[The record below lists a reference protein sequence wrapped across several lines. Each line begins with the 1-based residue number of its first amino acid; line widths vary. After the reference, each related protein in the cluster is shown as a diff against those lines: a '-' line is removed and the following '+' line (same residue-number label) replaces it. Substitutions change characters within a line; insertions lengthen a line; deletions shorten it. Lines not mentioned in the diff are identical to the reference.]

1 MTTEG
6 GREGGGGQGWVLG
19 AGLAPLNFPRSSRGA
34 AAAAGSG
41 EERSRG
47 CNLQALP
54 GLTSFLS
61 LCLLKLLPAA
71 SGFPEGSSRAE
82 AGEGSGRGVEESC
95 CSHPGPRLGLHGKVS
110 AGGCPPVPLL
120 ARLGRPEPLSSP
132 LSSLPSLCLQLPSL
146 PTLLLQRPLCLHQL
160 FLKPCSLPPC
170 CC

>member
-6 GREGGGGQGWVLG
+6 GREGGGGQSWVLG
-19 AGLAPLNFPRSSRGA
+19 SHPSTFPAAPGVQQRLRA
-34 AAAAGSG
+34 AG

-110 AGGCPPVPLL
+110 AGAAP
-120 ARLGRPEPLSSP
+120 
-132 LSSLPSLCLQLPSL
+132 PSLCLPAWVAPS
-146 PTLLLQRPLCLHQL
+146 PSPVPSHRSLLSASSC
-160 FLKPCSLPPC
+160 PPC
-170 CC
+170 PHCFCRDPCAFTSSS